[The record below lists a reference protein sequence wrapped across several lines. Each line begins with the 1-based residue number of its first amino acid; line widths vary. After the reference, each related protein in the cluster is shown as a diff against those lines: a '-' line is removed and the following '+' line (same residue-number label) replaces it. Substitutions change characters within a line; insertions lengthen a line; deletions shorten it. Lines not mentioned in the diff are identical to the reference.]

1 MSCLTLYY
9 LFLIVKMVVVVVVV
23 MCLLYFF
30 DLMVVIVIIVLL
42 SSLLVVGLVVVVGT
56 LLLFVVLLLVV
67 FVGVIGKY
75 LDVEVNILIVA
86 NVIGVI
92 VSTDGCI
99 RHRVRSGRRVWK
111 KEAQEETRKP
121 KCRTLP

>member
-1 MSCLTLYY
+1 
-9 LFLIVKMVVVVVVV
+9 MVVVVVVV

-42 SSLLVVGLVVVVGT
+42 SSLLVVGLVVVVGRCCC
-56 LLLFVVLLLVV
+56 LWVLLLEV
-67 FVGVIGKY
+67 FVGVIGKD
-75 LDVEVNILIVA
+75 LDVAAEVNILIFA

-111 KEAQEETRKP
+111 EEAQEEIRKP